1 MKRQIISRAFYGWLT
16 YTKHVNIVRRH
27 LTGSIRTVK
36 VMISILCHLNLISDI
51 NILDAPVEDERLK
64 EGLTSDVWKNLISST
79 ERGSSEQR
87 MKEIHARIY
96 YGGVEDSI
104 RFGFHNDYFISPSL

>member
-16 YTKHVNIVRRH
+16 YTKHVNIVRKH
-27 LTGSIRTVK
+27 LTGCKSDDINLV
-36 VMISILCHLNLISDI
+36 SLNLISDI

-79 ERGSSEQR
+79 ERGSAEQR

-104 RFGFHNDYFISPSL
+104 RFGFHYEFFISTSL